1 MRTNKKLIITLTVF
15 VLMLLASIY
24 ATTVFAETTADEA
37 PEVISDQ
44 AVVSGCDL
52 KKEDLQMVKV
62 GATGFSM
69 LIPKGEYVTA
79 ESAPEEIAKSDLDRS
94 TLIDQNIFFY
104 TRTGNA
110 NYFMAYAGF
119 SDLKPLDQYYGN
131 YSSLTKAQ
139 QDELIARQNSN
150 GSTGMK
156 GSFEKIN
163 GRTYMML
170 VENEQD
176 PSTGTKFVAY
186 GLYTVIGK
194 YQYFV
199 QIVAANPDKNDLQVM
214 NEILNS
220 IKINGLK
227 EPMSVLDITLIV
239 CVVLLVL
246 AVAFA
251 LFTLYRIDRFVKTG
265 TQLKAVIG
273 FDLPAAA
280 ASEEEP
286 DDSDDD
292 DDSGDE
298 FDDDEVVET
307 DDENAEVPDGD
318 PSEKIID
325 E

>member
-1 MRTNKKLIITLTVF
+1 
-15 VLMLLASIY
+15 
-24 ATTVFAETTADEA
+24 
-37 PEVISDQ
+37 
-44 AVVSGCDL
+44 
-52 KKEDLQMVKV
+52 
-62 GATGFSM
+62 
-69 LIPKGEYVTA
+69 
-79 ESAPEEIAKSDLDRS
+79 
-94 TLIDQNIFFY
+94 
-104 TRTGNA
+104 
-110 NYFMAYAGF
+110 
-119 SDLKPLDQYYGN
+119 
-131 YSSLTKAQ
+131 
-139 QDELIARQNSN
+139 
-150 GSTGMK
+150 MK

-307 DDENAEVPDGD
+307 DDEDAEVPDGD